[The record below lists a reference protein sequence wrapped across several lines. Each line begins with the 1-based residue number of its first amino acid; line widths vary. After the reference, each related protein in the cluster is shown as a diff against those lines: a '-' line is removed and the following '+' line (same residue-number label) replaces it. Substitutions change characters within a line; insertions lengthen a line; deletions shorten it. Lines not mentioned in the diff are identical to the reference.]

1 MSPPGPND
9 PDPSRHARGS
19 ARDAADLRGSQEAA
33 LDQLV
38 RRAGGAGSARSS
50 GGPTGFR
57 WPPDRR
63 VVAVVVVVV
72 LLASAPWW
80 WQLRR
85 PRPAE
90 QTLPRADVTTTPAP
104 SSTGVPGSGGT
115 GADHSATGGAGAASP
130 VDGDSGTG
138 PGDGGELV
146 VHVVGGVLRPGVL
159 RLPAGA
165 RAVDAVELAG
175 GLVPLA
181 DSARVNLAAELVD
194 GQRLVV
200 PIVGQEPPS
209 EVLSAPGAARPAPG
223 AATGSSSGPSSGPSV
238 PLDVNVASAEE
249 LDGLPGIGP
258 STAAAIVD
266 HRDTTGPFRSVDGLL
281 DVRGI
286 GDAKLEAIRDLVT
299 VG

>member
-1 MSPPGPND
+1 MSPPGPDD
-9 PDPSRHARGS
+9 PDPSSQVRGS
-19 ARDAADLRGSQEAA
+19 VRAASDLRSSQEAA

-38 RRAGGAGSARSS
+38 RRVGGTGPAASL
-50 GGPTGFR
+50 GGLPAFR

-63 VVAVVVVVV
+63 LLAVVVVLAV
-72 LLASAPWW
+72 LASAPWW

-85 PRPAE
+85 PRPAD
-90 QTLPRADVTTTPAP
+90 QTLPRADVTTSAVP
-104 SSTGVPGSGGT
+104 SSALTAAVAP
-115 GADHSATGGAGAASP
+115 GAGSP
-130 VDGDSGTG
+130 VGGDGGPGPDGD
-138 PGDGGELV
+138 GELV

-159 RLPAGA
+159 RLPAGS

-200 PIVGQEPPS
+200 PIVGQEPPT
-209 EVLSAPGAARPAPG
+209 EVPSSPGATRPG
-223 AATGSSSGPSSGPSV
+223 AGTVSGPSSGPTG
-238 PLDVNVASAEE
+238 PLDVNVASVEE
-249 LDGLPGIGP
+249 LDGLPGVGP

-266 HRDTTGPFRSVDGLL
+266 HRSTTGPFRSVDDLL

-286 GDAKLEAIRDLVT
+286 GDAKLDAIRDLVT

>member
-1 MSPPGPND
+1 VSPPDPND
-9 PDPSRHARGS
+9 PDPSGHGRGS
-19 ARDAADLRGSQEAA
+19 ARAASDLRGSQEAA

-38 RRAGGAGSARSS
+38 RRVGGAGSAGSS
-50 GGPTGFR
+50 GGSPGFR

-63 VVAVVVVVV
+63 VVAVIVV
-72 LLASAPWW
+72 LAVLASAPWW

-85 PRPAE
+85 PRPAD
-90 QTLPRADVTTTPAP
+90 QTLPRADATTTAAP
-104 SSTGVPGSGGT
+104 STTGVPG
-115 GADHSATGGAGAASP
+115 AGAPGGGSP
-130 VDGDSGTG
+130 VGGDSGTG
-138 PGDGGELV
+138 PGDAVELV
-146 VHVVGGVLRPGVL
+146 VHVVGGVVRPGVL
-159 RLPAGA
+159 RLPAGS

-200 PIVGQEPPS
+200 PIVGQEPPT
-209 EVLSAPGAARPAPG
+209 EVPSSPGSTRPAPG
-223 AATGSSSGPSSGPSV
+223 PAGGSSA
-238 PLDVNVASAEE
+238 PLDVNVASVEE
-249 LDGLPGIGP
+249 LDGLPGVGP

-266 HRDTTGPFRSVDGLL
+266 HRSTTGPFRSVDDLL

-286 GDAKLEAIRDLVT
+286 GDAKLDAIRDLVT

>member
-1 MSPPGPND
+1 MSPPDPND
-9 PDPSRHARGS
+9 PDPSPHGRGS
-19 ARDAADLRGSQEAA
+19 DRAASDLRGSQEAA

-38 RRAGGAGSARSS
+38 RRVGGAGPAGSP
-50 GGPTGFR
+50 GGLPGFR

-63 VVAVVVVVV
+63 VVAVVVVLAV
-72 LLASAPWW
+72 LASAPWW

-90 QTLPRADVTTTPAP
+90 LTLPRADATTTAAP
-104 SSTGVPGSGGT
+104 SSTGVPGAGSPAAGE
-115 GADHSATGGAGAASP
+115 AGAGSP
-130 VDGDSGTG
+130 VGGDSGTG
-138 PGDGGELV
+138 PGQDVELV

-159 RLPAGA
+159 RLPAGS

-200 PIVGQEPPS
+200 PIIGQEPPT
-209 EVLSAPGAARPAPG
+209 EVPSSPGATRPAPG
-223 AATGSSSGPSSGPSV
+223 AASGTSSGPSV
-238 PLDVNVASAEE
+238 PLDVNVASVEE
-249 LDGLPGIGP
+249 LDGLPGVGP

-266 HRDTTGPFRSVDGLL
+266 HRSTTGPFRSVEDLL

-286 GDAKLEAIRDLVT
+286 GDAKLDAIRDLVT